1 MGRAGI
7 RYEDVSEAAETL
19 LSRGL
24 NPTIQR
30 VRELLG
36 TGSNTT
42 ISDHLKRWQQTLAE
56 SPHAILPPAIPEAVA
71 AALESFWR
79 VAVQQAE
86 AAFVEQRLAAEQAV
100 AAAEQA
106 RTAALER
113 EQQAIAEAEA
123 QRQARER
130 TEHTARELQAD
141 VLREQ
146 ERRAAAAAAI
156 TAAEQRAA
164 AAAAEQAQ
172 VREEATARLA
182 QLDALL
188 HQLRRDHEHQR
199 TEAEQRL
206 AAEQARG
213 EANETRLMRLLDQ
226 LRTEHAAERQVF
238 TADRQDW
245 RQRETIW
252 QTQLTAHQRE
262 AHEALRAQAIA
273 EDRQQ
278 ALRAELERARAAQQ
292 ASEERYRQ
300 AVHEQQ
306 TLRAAF
312 DTAQQQ
318 CQALQDRLE
327 QLKKQRD
334 IDKPTAP
341 APESC

>member
-1 MGRAGI
+1 MQSARI
-7 RYEDVSEAAETL
+7 VVS
-19 LSRGL
+19 
-24 NPTIQR
+24 
-30 VRELLG
+30 
-36 TGSNTT
+36 
-42 ISDHLKRWQQTLAE
+42 
-56 SPHAILPPAIPEAVA
+56 
-71 AALESFWR
+71 
-79 VAVQQAE
+79 
-86 AAFVEQRLAAEQAV
+86 
-100 AAAEQA
+100 
-106 RTAALER
+106 
-113 EQQAIAEAEA
+113 
-123 QRQARER
+123 
-130 TEHTARELQAD
+130 
-141 VLREQ
+141 REQ

-245 RQRETIW
+245 RQRETAL

-262 AHEALRAQAIA
+262 THEALRAQAIA

-278 ALRAELERARAAQQ
+278 ALRTELERARTAQQ

-300 AVHEQQ
+300 AVHEQE

-312 DTAQQQ
+312 DTVQQQ
-318 CQALQDRLE
+318 CQHARPRFTVT
-327 QLKKQRD
+327 LK
-334 IDKPTAP
+334 PSGLTLAP
-341 APESC
+341 GWANCNWASLVKTLRTSRSREWTHPLSFTRSARSSC